1 MQWNMHW
8 GSWPHLRL
16 LLWWCEPRKGGVN
29 MEYDPEPANLLHEA
43 VETVCERNPQ
53 LVLMPYDQIKQ
64 AALELARQVI
74 ALRKCM
80 DGN

>member
-1 MQWNMHW
+1 MD
-8 GSWPHLRL
+8 
-16 LLWWCEPRKGGVN
+16 
-29 MEYDPEPANLLHEA
+29 YDPEPANLLHEA